1 MSPRLIERANLDFL
15 LFEWLGLERLLE
27 RPVFCEHSRESVGA
41 QLDLAERIAA
51 ERFLPHYKLSDQ
63 IEPVLGE
70 GGVEVLPAIGEAL
83 TAFAEAG
90 FLAAPFAEDLD
101 GMRVPEVV
109 HAAGMGLFMAANIAT
124 SAYAMLTI
132 ANARL
137 LAAHGSPSQIEA
149 FARPQIAGEAFGTMC
164 LSEPQAGSSLADIRT
179 RAVPEG
185 DDPLGERFRLFGN
198 KMWISG
204 GDQNVS
210 GNIFHLVLAKI
221 PQADGALPEGTA
233 SISLFVVPKR
243 LAGEDGKAGIRND
256 VAVAGLNHKMGYRG
270 TANCLLNFGEG
281 TRFRPHGEAGAIGY
295 LVGERGQG
303 LAIMFHMMNE
313 ARIAVGLGAAALACR
328 AHLLSVDYARQR
340 TQGRAGRK
348 EKNAA
353 PDPIIEHP
361 DIKRMLISQ
370 KCYAEGA
377 LSLILFCARLVDERE
392 TAASEEER
400 AGADQLLGLLTPAA
414 KTWSSQW
421 GLAANDLAI
430 QIHGGYGYTRDFD
443 VEQLYRDNRLNPI
456 HEGTTGIQGIDFV
469 GRKLVRDGG
478 AALDLLGRRIDDSCR
493 EALRDAGL
501 RPFAGKLDA
510 AWRQF
515 RAVADKLREAD
526 RRAVLGNATEMLDA
540 FGHIVVAWLWLDQTS
555 VALRAGSARAGEP
568 LLAAKLAACAFFFD
582 VELPRAECSLATIA
596 RMSTAVADIPAG
608 IFQ

>member
-1 MSPRLIERANLDFL
+1 MSPRLIKRANLDFL
-15 LFEWLGLERLLE
+15 LFDWLGLEKLLE
-27 RPVFCEHSRESVGA
+27 RPVFREHSRESVGA

-51 ERFLPHYKLSDQ
+51 ERFLTHYKTSDQ

-70 GGVEVLPAIGEAL
+70 GGVEVLPAIGDAL
-83 TAFAEAG
+83 AAFAEAG

-101 GMRVPEVV
+101 GMRVPELV

-132 ANARL
+132 GNARL
-137 LAAHGSPSQIEA
+137 LVAHGSRSQIDA

-179 RAVPEG
+179 RALPEG

-233 SISLFVVPKR
+233 SISLFVVPKW
-243 LAGEDGKAGIRND
+243 LAGKDGKGGVRND

-281 TRFRPHGEAGAIGY
+281 TSFRPHGEAGAIGY

-361 DIKRMLISQ
+361 DVKRMLISQ

-377 LSLILFCARLVDERE
+377 LSLILFCAKLVDERE

-400 AGADQLLGLLTPAA
+400 ARADRLLGLLTPAA

-469 GRKLVRDGG
+469 GRKLARDGG
-478 AALDLLGRRIDDSCR
+478 AALDLLGQRIGDTCR
-493 EALRDAGL
+493 VVEGDAGL
-501 RPFAGKLDA
+501 RPFADKLDA
-510 AWRQF
+510 VWRRF
-515 RAVADKLREAD
+515 RAVADKLSEAD
-526 RRAVLGNATEMLDA
+526 GRAVLCNATGMLDA

-555 VALRAGSARAGEP
+555 VALRAVGTLSGQP
-568 LLAAKLAACAFFFD
+568 LAAAKLAACAFFFD
-582 VELPRAECSLATIA
+582 VELPRAECSLATAA
-596 RMSTAVADIPAG
+596 RMSPAVADIPAA
-608 IFQ
+608 IFE